1 MILSYMLMVGLVPQA
16 PNLYTAAV
24 SAIGMVVSTLSVV
37 LILMYLW
44 TRPPIQ
50 QTMVQPVLTLT
61 AVGSIFNMWKETL
74 ICLLG
79 NCAPAFFQYIL
90 DNYPLWLCGF
100 LNNHLNFG
108 VMVYSL
114 VILGISKLVLLIRPM
129 DYHSA
134 NHDQIV
140 RYIFFGL
147 TIVLIVDNL
156 LYFVL
161 SNKYYCHS
169 GTILRVVAIYNR
181 SINVTLIK
189 GQTVH
194 FIFGLWDL
202 SIMVSLIIIE
212 IAILTGTL
220 YKTKKN
226 AIMRPINYLK
236 QWNRV
241 QTRPPIT
248 SQPHQIHEQLLNITG
263 LIHMY
268 PADSRHLPQINN
280 FTGGHISTLHQPPNN
295 VSTENQQ
302 DSSWSDLS
310 NRRVLLLGA
319 LKVGLIFLQRK
330 GVYGSTFLC
339 NMYTRLLDYSLP
351 VVWVTSKSN
360 MRAYALGVLAR
371 LKSRFTNED
380 L

>member
-1 MILSYMLMVGLVPQA
+1 MLMVGLVPQA

-50 QTMVQPVLTLT
+50 QTMVQPVLMVT
-61 AVGSIFNMWKETL
+61 GIISIFNMWKETL

-90 DNYPLWLCGF
+90 DNYPLWQCGF

-140 RYIFFGL
+140 RYIFLGL
-147 TIVLIVDNL
+147 AIVLTLDNL
-156 LYFVL
+156 LYFML
-161 SNKYYCHS
+161 NNKYYCHS
-169 GTILRVVAIYNR
+169 GTILRVVAIYNL

-194 FIFGLWDL
+194 VIFFLWDL
-202 SIMVSLIIIE
+202 SIMVALILIK

-226 AIMRPINYLK
+226 VLMRYINYLK
-236 QWNRV
+236 MRNRV
-241 QTRPPIT
+241 QTLPPII
-248 SQPHQIHEQLLNITG
+248 SPPCQNQG
-263 LIHMY
+263 RLINSANLHNSNHN
-268 PADSRHLPQINN
+268 DNKNLPQVNN
-280 FTGGHISTLHQPPNN
+280 LTGGNIFNLHPP
-295 VSTENQQ
+295 
-302 DSSWSDLS
+302 
-310 NRRVLLLGA
+310 
-319 LKVGLIFLQRK
+319 
-330 GVYGSTFLC
+330 
-339 NMYTRLLDYSLP
+339 
-351 VVWVTSKSN
+351 
-360 MRAYALGVLAR
+360 
-371 LKSRFTNED
+371 
-380 L
+380 